1 MFVSSRFQYIG
12 FCAWQIIAF
21 SVLSYLYI
29 SLLWNSGKIVFWF
42 FNFFYV
48 SLNSLCLFL
57 HLTKLWILVTILFA
71 VSLFMSCF
79 GCCSIF
85 IFHLCWFV
93 GRGCCEKQLFADS
106 LQNIIL
112 WRMLLCFAVSF
123 FTFFELFCAYE
134 NS

>member
-1 MFVSSRFQYIG
+1 MP
-12 FCAWQIIAF
+12 
-21 SVLSYLYI
+21 LSTMLFKRI
-29 SLLWNSGKIVFWF
+29 LLSTVWFAVDMTNINKLLCDCLLLWDFLLETRAQKHVRF
-42 FNFFYV
+42 
-48 SLNSLCLFL
+48 CLFL
-57 HLTKLWILVTILFA
+57 HLTRLWILVTILFA
-71 VSLFMSCF
+71 ISLFMSCF

-93 GRGCCEKQLFADS
+93 GGGCCEKQRFADS

-123 FTFFELFCAYE
+123 FTFFELFYAYE